1 MSFISVLQ
9 KIGLIAGQAVPDL
22 ISLANPP
29 LGAIVGCALNSVIL
43 AEAKIGSGKGESK
56 KEEALGAIQV
66 AVPLIVRIME
76 SAMHKE
82 LADEDLLASGIS
94 RLNDAIVDIL
104 NAFRI
109 LPKK

>member
-9 KIGLIAGQAVPDL
+9 KIGMIAGQAAPEL

-29 LGAIVGCALNSVIL
+29 LGAIVGTVLNSVIL

-76 SAMHKE
+76 SATHKD
-82 LADEDLLASGIS
+82 LADEALLASGMC

-109 LPKK
+109 LPKQ